1 MIENGVHSAG
11 GGFSIDI
18 KVALTTNHSAYYGPI
33 VVEVGALM
41 RSLTRD
47 QFLKIFGI
55 TSGALDAQQRAGYVA
70 LAFGTPIPATP
81 GRYLDL
87 DLVAM
92 AIAAALAPT
101 LGRQAATTIVLGF
114 FNQWVSAV
122 GYADADTAQ
131 NFFFA
136 LGLFLEDGDERHPRE
151 IWVTSGTMEQI
162 MSDLRD
168 ASSVMAIN
176 VTDIIARLRA
186 KARAAG
192 IDLSQPFFFPPE
204 HERFSQIITEFKQ
217 EREARIAR
225 LRRNKNKLRRHEA
238 LMSRRDIKA
247 VARLRNTP
255 I

>member
-1 MIENGVHSAG
+1 
-11 GGFSIDI
+11 
-18 KVALTTNHSAYYGPI
+18 
-33 VVEVGALM
+33 M

-47 QFLKIFGI
+47 QFLRIVGL
-55 TSGALDAQQRAGYVA
+55 TSGAFDAQQRAGHVA

-81 GRYLDL
+81 GRYFDL

-92 AIAAALAPT
+92 AIALGLTPT

-122 GYADADTAQ
+122 GHADTDATQ
-131 NFFFA
+131 NYFFA
-136 LGLFLEDGDERHPRE
+136 MGLVGRNNNERRPRE
-151 IWVTSGTMEQI
+151 IWVTNGTIEQI

-168 ASSVMAIN
+168 ASSVIAVN
-176 VTDIIARLRA
+176 LTDITARLRA
-186 KARAAG
+186 RAGAAG

-225 LRRNKNKLRRHEA
+225 LRRDKNKLRRHRTRV
-238 LMSRRDIKA
+238 SPQDIKA
-247 VARLRNTP
+247 VARLRDAP
-255 I
+255 IHPAI

>member
-1 MIENGVHSAG
+1 
-11 GGFSIDI
+11 
-18 KVALTTNHSAYYGPI
+18 
-33 VVEVGALM
+33 M

-47 QFLKIFGI
+47 QFLKIFGL
-55 TSGALDAQQRAGYVA
+55 TSGAFDAQQRAGHVA

-81 GRYLDL
+81 GRYFDL

-92 AIAAALAPT
+92 AIAAGLTPT

-122 GYADADTAQ
+122 GHADADATQ
-131 NFFFA
+131 NYFFA
-136 LGLFLEDGDERHPRE
+136 MGLVGRNNDERRPRE
-151 IWVTSGTMEQI
+151 IWVTNGTIEQI

-168 ASSVMAIN
+168 ASSVMAVNI
-176 VTDIIARLRA
+176 TDITARLRA

-225 LRRNKNKLRRHEA
+225 LRRNKNKLRRHQA
-238 LMSRRDIKA
+238 LMSRQDIKA
-247 VARLRNTP
+247 VERLRDAP
-255 I
+255 IHPAI

>member
-1 MIENGVHSAG
+1 
-11 GGFSIDI
+11 
-18 KVALTTNHSAYYGPI
+18 
-33 VVEVGALM
+33 M

-47 QFLKIFGI
+47 QFLEIFGLS
-55 TSGALDAQQRAGYVA
+55 SGAFDAQQRAGHVA
-70 LAFGTPIPATP
+70 LAFGTPIPAAP

-92 AIAAALAPT
+92 AIAASLAPT

-122 GYADADTAQ
+122 GHADADTAQ
-131 NFFFA
+131 NCFFA
-136 LGLFLEDGDERHPRE
+136 LGLVLRDGNERRPRE
-151 IWVTSGTMEQI
+151 IWVTNGTSEQI
-162 MSDLRD
+162 MSDLHD

-176 VTDIIARLRA
+176 ITDIMARLRV

-217 EREARIAR
+217 ERDARIAR
-225 LRRNKNKLRRHEA
+225 LRRNKKKLRRHQA
-238 LMSRRDIKA
+238 LMSRQDIKA
-247 VARLRNTP
+247 VARLSDAP
-255 I
+255 IHPAI

>member
-1 MIENGVHSAG
+1 
-11 GGFSIDI
+11 
-18 KVALTTNHSAYYGPI
+18 
-33 VVEVGALM
+33 M

-47 QFLKIFGI
+47 QFLKIFGL
-55 TSGALDAQQRAGYVA
+55 TSGAFDAQQRAGHVA
-70 LAFGTPIPATP
+70 LAFGTPIPASP
-81 GRYLDL
+81 GRYFDL

-92 AIAAALAPT
+92 AIAAGLTPT

-114 FNQWVSAV
+114 FNQWVSAA
-122 GYADADTAQ
+122 GHADADATQ
-131 NFFFA
+131 NYFFA
-136 LGLFLEDGDERHPRE
+136 MGLVGRNNDERRPRE
-151 IWVTSGTMEQI
+151 IWVTNGTIEQI

-168 ASSVMAIN
+168 ASSVMAVNI
-176 VTDIIARLRA
+176 TDITARLRA

-225 LRRNKNKLRRHEA
+225 LRRNRRKLRFHQA
-238 LMSRRDIKA
+238 LMSRQDIKA
-247 VARLRNTP
+247 VPRVESSSA

>member
-1 MIENGVHSAG
+1 
-11 GGFSIDI
+11 
-18 KVALTTNHSAYYGPI
+18 
-33 VVEVGALM
+33 M

-55 TSGALDAQQRAGYVA
+55 TSGAFDAQQRAGHVA

-81 GRYLDL
+81 GRYFDL

-114 FNQWVSAV
+114 FNQWISAV
-122 GYADADTAQ
+122 GHADADTAQ

-136 LGLFLEDGDERHPRE
+136 LGLFVRDSDERRPRE
-151 IWVTSGTMEQI
+151 IWVTNGTLEQI

-176 VTDIIARLRA
+176 ITDIIARLRA
-186 KARAAG
+186 KARAAVV
-192 IDLSQPFFFPPE
+192 DLSQPFFFPPE
-204 HERFSQIITEFKQ
+204 HERFSQIIAEFKQ
-217 EREARIAR
+217 EREARVAR
-225 LRRNKNKLRRHEA
+225 LRRNKNKLRRHQA
-238 LMSRRDIKA
+238 LMSRQDIKA
-247 VARLRNTP
+247 VARVNTGSLKF
-255 I
+255 

>member
-1 MIENGVHSAG
+1 
-11 GGFSIDI
+11 
-18 KVALTTNHSAYYGPI
+18 
-33 VVEVGALM
+33 M

-70 LAFGTPIPATP
+70 LAFGTPTPATP

-92 AIAAALAPT
+92 AIAAATAPSV
-101 LGRQAATTIVLGF
+101 GRPAATAIVLGF

-122 GYADADTAQ
+122 GHADADRTQ

-136 LGLFLEDGDERHPRE
+136 LGLFFQDSDKGRPRE
-151 IWVTSGTMEQI
+151 ILVTNGTIEQI
-162 MSDLRD
+162 SSDLHG
-168 ASSVMAIN
+168 ASRVMAIN
-176 VTDIIARLRA
+176 ISDILARLRA
-186 KARAAG
+186 KARETG

-217 EREARIAR
+217 EFDARIAR
-225 LRRNKNKLRRHEA
+225 LRRNKKKLRQQEA
-238 LMSRRDIKA
+238 LVRRQNINS
-247 VARLRNTP
+247 VPRLRNAP
-255 I
+255 IHPAI